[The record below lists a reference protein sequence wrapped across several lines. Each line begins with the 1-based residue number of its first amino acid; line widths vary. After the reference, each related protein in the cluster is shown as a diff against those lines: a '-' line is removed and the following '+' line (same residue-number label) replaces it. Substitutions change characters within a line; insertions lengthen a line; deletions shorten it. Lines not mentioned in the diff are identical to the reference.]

1 MCGVCGEKGHSIK
14 TCLYNYRK
22 LERVYVKSHNC
33 SVCLTKGSK
42 AFCKTECGHYFHI
55 TCIKEWLKD
64 NTTCPMCRYQL
75 RDHSEKDTVTRII
88 EALFENMDPNIV
100 LRENI
105 IELYFEN
112 EILI

>member
-1 MCGVCGEKGHSIK
+1 MCGVCGEKGHSQK
-14 TCLYNYRK
+14 TCLHNYSK
-22 LERVYVKSHNC
+22 LERVSSKNHEC
-33 SVCLTKGSK
+33 SICLTKGNK

-75 RDHSEKDTVTRII
+75 TEHSEKDLVTRII

-100 LRENI
+100 LRENV